1 MRSGSL
7 DRHIY
12 FNRIAPSGS
21 VDLNGVVSP
30 NTSFTIHMRA
40 ELIDST
46 ATDQPHGSG
55 HVTETILNF
64 RLRYLGNVKVGD
76 RVKYNERDHEIL
88 AVQEIG
94 RRKSLEI
101 RIIDRGSL

>member
-7 DRHIY
+7 DKHIY
-12 FNRIAPSGS
+12 ISRKNSSGTI
-21 VDLNGVVSP
+21 DLNGVISLNGAVA
-30 NTSFTIHMRA
+30 IHMRA

-76 RVKYNERDHEIL
+76 AVKYDGRNHEIIG
-88 AVQEIG
+88 VQEIG